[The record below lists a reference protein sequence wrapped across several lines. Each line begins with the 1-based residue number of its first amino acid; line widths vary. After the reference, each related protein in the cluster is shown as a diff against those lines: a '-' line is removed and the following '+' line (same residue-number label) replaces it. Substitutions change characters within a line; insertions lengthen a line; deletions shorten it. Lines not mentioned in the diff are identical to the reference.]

1 MADVDWDELE
11 IQVAKIRRSTPLL
24 EATPEAIEAL
34 LDRDAANPPLLFDEV
49 QTTIFWDTSSF
60 DGNDW
65 LFPGSNQC
73 ERFRK
78 CLHRLLES
86 EDVAEALTRRCV
98 NRDDLEAHSTRKGST
113 TYCGSGST
121 ACPSSKFVHLRAGR
135 PLGGVQSTYLL
146 YASTGDII
154 LSANSSRF
162 SRLYCFLS
170 GSSTIV
176 QASFAGVSAVSHPIL
191 ISDLAAKVY
200 GIESTT
206 SCSILGKER
215 IAGRDS
221 QNCSN
226 IDTAEWLREGDNGR
240 AQKRAIGAGVIT
252 FDSLETSLKQC
263 LESAK
268 VTEFVNKLN
277 ASPQQTA
284 SLDNKAIFSNTVIL
298 LGRPISSVSPD
309 FELPTDL

>member
-49 QTTIFWDTSSF
+49 QTSVFGAWLLTLEKPDGSSLSYSALNTHRAGLFNLYRDYGRELSPAMENEMREYSPQGAETKVGSIFWDTSSF

-146 YASTGDII
+146 YASTGDIHVGRTMSG
-154 LSANSSRF
+154 LT
-162 SRLYCFLS
+162 S
-170 GSSTIV
+170 GSHE
-176 QASFAGVSAVSHPIL
+176 FAA
-191 ISDLAAKVY
+191 
-200 GIESTT
+200 
-206 SCSILGKER
+206 
-215 IAGRDS
+215 
-221 QNCSN
+221 
-226 IDTAEWLREGDNGR
+226 
-240 AQKRAIGAGVIT
+240 
-252 FDSLETSLKQC
+252 
-263 LESAK
+263 
-268 VTEFVNKLN
+268 
-277 ASPQQTA
+277 
-284 SLDNKAIFSNTVIL
+284 
-298 LGRPISSVSPD
+298 
-309 FELPTDL
+309 LPPH